1 MASAKISMVEQETI
15 ITFNRAERQAE
26 IYTFEPRLKRCL
38 EELSETCPDIRLVLS
53 DDGSGSV
60 CYMLPKECVSI
71 IKPKDKTQQESK

>member
-26 IYTFEPRLKRCL
+26 IYTFEPRLKRRL
-38 EELSETCPDIRLVLS
+38 EKLSESYPDVRLVLS

-60 CYMLPKECVSI
+60 GYILPKACVTI
-71 IKPKDKTQQESK
+71 VKPKDNP